1 MHKATVS
8 VALSEGGRGGEIRQV
23 GVFENR
29 PELLMKLAARLS
41 KGGRRLS
48 FCYEA
53 GPCGYGLHRLLTG
66 CGHDCVVVAPSLIPI
81 KAGDRIKTDRRDA
94 VMLAKLH
101 RAGELTPI
109 WIPDAAHE
117 AMRDLVRARATAGRV
132 LSKARQHLQ
141 SFLLRHDQI
150 YRGARAW
157 TLAYRRWLT
166 TVRFAHPAQ
175 QIVLQDYIHAVQDA
189 EARLDRLT
197 RQIEELLP
205 SWSMA
210 PVVTALQAMRGIA
223 LVVAVTVVAEVGDF
237 RRFANAR
244 QLMAYLGLVPS
255 EHSSGAS
262 IRRGG
267 ITKAGNVLA
276 RRVLIEGA
284 WTYRMPARVSRKLH
298 DRNEKLS
305 PAIRDIAWKGQI
317 RLCSRNRRLAASLPR
332 SPAKWLVLSG
342 RSPAS
347 PSRRC
352 RADQADSVRKALVRA
367 LAVETHENRLAT
379 SGRARRRRC
388 GKRHDHAQTRPSLA
402 PCSPPSRP
410 LRARLR
416 RWPARRSGQ
425 S

>member
-1 MHKATVS
+1 MSGTEPHAWETGRMNSITYVGLDVHKATVS
-8 VALSEGGRGGEIRQV
+8 VALAERGRGGEIRQL

-29 PELLMKLAARLS
+29 PEVLSKLVRRLS
-41 KGGRRLS
+41 NGDRRLS

-66 CGHDCVVVAPSLIPI
+66 CGHDCVVVAPSLIPM

-94 VMLAKLH
+94 MMLAKLH

-141 SFLLRHDQI
+141 SFLLRHDRI
-150 YRGARAW
+150 YRGLRAW

-166 TVRFAHPAQ
+166 TVCFDHPAQ

-189 EARLDRLT
+189 EARRDRLT
-197 RQIEELLP
+197 RQINELLP

-210 PVVTALQAMRGIA
+210 PVAIALQAMRGVA

-237 RRFANAR
+237 RRFANPR

-255 EHSSGAS
+255 EHSSGGS
-262 IRRGG
+262 IRRGA

-298 DRNEKLS
+298 DRLEPL
-305 PAIRDIAWKGQI
+305 PAAIRDIAWKAQI
-317 RLCSRNRRLAASLPR
+317 RLGARYRRLAAAGKPKVVVTTAIAR
-332 SPAKWLVLSG
+332 EMTGFIWAIAQIAQPPLS
-342 RSPAS
+342 A
-347 PSRRC
+347 
-352 RADQADSVRKALVRA
+352 
-367 LAVETHENRLAT
+367 
-379 SGRARRRRC
+379 
-388 GKRHDHAQTRPSLA
+388 
-402 PCSPPSRP
+402 
-410 LRARLR
+410 
-416 RWPARRSGQ
+416 
-425 S
+425 